1 MSLKDRFYV
10 NRKGEKWGSGWVYPK
25 GANSMDL
32 SGLGFRKVLVGTG
45 WAVSLFL
52 CTVGSEN
59 SPPQCRASIFVS
71 APECRDIETA
81 LYDRTSV
88 RAYVRT
94 SVRTYVRL

>member
-32 SGLGFRKVLVGTG
+32 SGLGFRKALVGTG
-45 WAVSLFL
+45 WAVSPFL

-59 SPPQCRASIFVS
+59 SPPQCRASISSSEVLDSLDRWLLAKS
-71 APECRDIETA
+71 AD
-81 LYDRTSV
+81 Y
-88 RAYVRT
+88 
-94 SVRTYVRL
+94 